1 MDDAIT
7 RTFVTGPMVVGL
19 SAALAFIEMSD
30 DSLKEVMKQVAEAS
44 RDAAFGAAPPAG
56 GGAPPFVAVAN
67 RPKPN
72 VMTKNAL
79 VSFSFALKYMY
90 QRGIAAGEDMVTSIN
105 DPKARAFFHRAMLVK
120 KDKTDSDSDL
130 ELSVIPDRT
139 SVPTLPPRSVDGI
152 PP

>member
-1 MDDAIT
+1 MVEANTIRGCLQTFGMDDAIT
-7 RTFVTGPMVVGL
+7 RTFVTGPMVGL
-19 SAALAFIEMSD
+19 STALAFIEMSD
-30 DSLKEVMKQVAEAS
+30 DSLKEVMKQIAEAS

-90 QRGIAAGEDMVTSIN
+90 Q
-105 DPKARAFFHRAMLVK
+105 
-120 KDKTDSDSDL
+120 TDS
-130 ELSVIPDRT
+130 IT
-139 SVPTLPPRSVDGI
+139 PPAKFLNLLRGGR
-152 PP
+152 